1 MQWQLRTIRISDR
14 LRSICLLNRRPAMIV
29 CICRRVSD
37 RDIQRAVREG
47 IGDFEVLQDE
57 TGVASHCGACH
68 DCAHEVFRE
77 AHAAHT
83 GCAGHCHAASQ
94 VIQLTPAMAGA

>member
-1 MQWQLRTIRISDR
+1 
-14 LRSICLLNRRPAMIV
+14 MIV

-47 IGDFEVLQDE
+47 ISDFEVLQDE

-68 DCAHEVFRE
+68 ECAHEIFSE

-83 GCAGHCHAASQ
+83 GCAGPCHPASQ
-94 VIQLTPAMAGA
+94 VITLTPAMAGA